1 MISVALDIGEL
12 SSIELEKLGN
22 CVREGYDTV
31 EKLALAKIRGKTAS
45 RVRVHRQWDEMDWW
59 MDPKVPGETWQELFD
74 RVKRNTEEYDEA

>member
-1 MISVALDIGEL
+1 DIGEL